1 MEGYSKGIN
10 KNIPKN
16 PLSINK
22 KLAIIKNKA
31 NNGMNNYNYTN
42 NANTGG
48 GNSSGDEGNY

>member
-1 MEGYSKGIN
+1 MVSNNGGNHIPNSIEGYTASKGIN

-31 NNGMNNYNYTN
+31 N
-42 NANTGG
+42 GG
-48 GNSSGDEGNY
+48 